1 MELEWL
7 VSWHVHEGNKSKD
20 FKAIFFWLLLFQYS
34 IHSVYFLNECYT
46 NFKFHGIHLLHRINP
61 YCTVFGS
68 HLLHRMHPYYTVI
81 GSHLLHIINPWLH
94 WFWFN
99 FTLYYLYLASDYT
112 ISDYTVFQKY
122 SIQCIPGS
130 CCTPTSKSNLTT
142 KTVNNMISQAWTSNL
157 RKIYLINPGTPPS
170 KSKITTK
177 TVKNMIS
184 HA

>member
-1 MELEWL
+1 M
-7 VSWHVHEGNKSKD
+7 SD
-20 FKAIFFWLLLFQYS
+20 FFCFSIPFFLHILWMNATLIS
-34 IHSVYFLNECYT
+34 
-46 NFKFHGIHLLHRINP
+46 NFMVDLLHRINP

-130 CCTPTSKSNLTT
+130 CCKRIFKHKRENKRNMKFKRRNKLDRWIGPLSTYLMNLT
-142 KTVNNMISQAWTSNL
+142 W
-157 RKIYLINPGTPPS
+157 RKILWSDIWLKHQKFS
-170 KSKITTK
+170 
-177 TVKNMIS
+177 
-184 HA
+184 

>member
-1 MELEWL
+1 MFELLKLFFCKNYMELEWL
-7 VSWHVHEGNKSKD
+7 VSWHVHEGDKSKD

-130 CCTPTSKSNLTT
+130 CCIFELPDFYAQEQTIADDIWSGAN
-142 KTVNNMISQAWTSNL
+142 
-157 RKIYLINPGTPPS
+157 
-170 KSKITTK
+170 
-177 TVKNMIS
+177 
-184 HA
+184 

>member
-20 FKAIFFWLLLFQYS
+20 FKAIFFWLLLFQYF

-130 CCTPTSKSNLTT
+130 CCIP
-142 KTVNNMISQAWTSNL
+142 VNCWAALCRIYPQAE
-157 RKIYLINPGTPPS
+157 NPC
-170 KSKITTK
+170 KSKQKIDCVESRILK
-177 TVKNMIS
+177 RCSLLDFSGFKKALMKI
-184 HA
+184 

>member
-7 VSWHVHEGNKSKD
+7 VSWHVHEGDKSKD

-130 CCTPTSKSNLTT
+130 CCTRL
-142 KTVNNMISQAWTSNL
+142 ISGYNDTFFSAHLGLCSIHTEL
-157 RKIYLINPGTPPS
+157 LELVKLICFNFL
-170 KSKITTK
+170 
-177 TVKNMIS
+177 
-184 HA
+184 

>member
-7 VSWHVHEGNKSKD
+7 VSWHVHEGDKSKD
-20 FKAIFFWLLLFQYS
+20 FKAIFFWLLLFQYF

-130 CCTPTSKSNLTT
+130 CCTFCNQILSKKSCYDIS
-142 KTVNNMISQAWTSNL
+142 TVPNVRNWWLML
-157 RKIYLINPGTPPS
+157 
-170 KSKITTK
+170 KITGPNILTK
-177 TVKNMIS
+177 IFKLLS
-184 HA
+184 K

>member
-1 MELEWL
+1 MKILTGSLCFSYWNFFCQNYMELEWL
-7 VSWHVHEGNKSKD
+7 VFWHVHEGNKSKD

-130 CCTPTSKSNLTT
+130 CCISKTRL
-142 KTVNNMISQAWTSNL
+142 K
-157 RKIYLINPGTPPS
+157 
-170 KSKITTK
+170 KSEYRFFLPNFSSIFIRIPKDCLF
-177 TVKNMIS
+177 
-184 HA
+184 

>member
-20 FKAIFFWLLLFQYS
+20 FKAIFFWLLLFQYF

-130 CCTPTSKSNLTT
+130 CCTLFSKLSGA
-142 KTVNNMISQAWTSNL
+142 IAPL
-157 RKIYLINPGTPPS
+157 RCT
-170 KSKITTK
+170 
-177 TVKNMIS
+177 
-184 HA
+184 

>member
-1 MELEWL
+1 M
-7 VSWHVHEGNKSKD
+7 SGFFCFNSK
-20 FKAIFFWLLLFQYS
+20 FFLYIFWMNATLISNFMVYTYY
-34 IHSVYFLNECYT
+34 IHW
-46 NFKFHGIHLLHRINP
+46 INP

-130 CCTPTSKSNLTT
+130 CCTT
-142 KTVNNMISQAWTSNL
+142 KF
-157 RKIYLINPGTPPS
+157 
-170 KSKITTK
+170 
-177 TVKNMIS
+177 IS
-184 HA
+184 HLFAFCIKTHCPVLITIWVLLNAQKNTDKCFWMNKNLFSQVFFSINAVIERLLW